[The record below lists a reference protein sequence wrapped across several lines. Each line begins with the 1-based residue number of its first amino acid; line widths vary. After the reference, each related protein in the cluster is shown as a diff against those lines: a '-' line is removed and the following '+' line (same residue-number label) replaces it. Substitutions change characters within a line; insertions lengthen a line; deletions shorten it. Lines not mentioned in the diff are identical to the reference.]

1 MVVDPSM
8 LEAVV
13 RSHLNLSAPRTM
25 VVLEPLKV
33 NIVNLVENV
42 HYEIS
47 VPDFPD
53 FPERGSHS
61 IAFGSTIFI
70 EKSDF
75 KETNEKGYRR
85 LTPGQSVGLKYADYV
100 LKLVKVHKGSDGK
113 VCEID
118 VQCQSVTEAVK
129 PKAFIHWAA
138 DPIEVE
144 VRLYERLFCHK
155 NPEDPSEVPGGFL
168 EDINKDS
175 LTVARAMADKSLKG
189 VKVYERFQFERNG
202 FFSVDQESDAKRNK
216 LVFNRTV
223 TLKEDNKKV

>member
-33 NIVNLVENV
+33 NIVNLVKNV
-42 HYEIS
+42 FYDIS

-53 FPERGSHS
+53 FPERGSHN
-61 IAFGSTIFI
+61 IAFGPTIYI

-75 KETNEKGYRR
+75 KESIEKGYRR
-85 LTPGQSVGLKYADYV
+85 LSPGQAVGLKYADYV
-100 LKLVKVHKGSDGK
+100 LKFLKVHKGSDGK
-113 VCEID
+113 VSEID
-118 VQCQSVTEAVK
+118 VECQSVTEAAK
-129 PKAFIHWAA
+129 PKAFIHWVA

-144 VRLYERLFCHK
+144 VRLYERLFRHK
-155 NPEDPSEVPGGFL
+155 NPEDPAEVPGGFL
-168 EDINKDS
+168 EDINSDS
-175 LTVARAMADKSLKG
+175 LTVARAVADKSLGG
-189 VKVYERFQFERNG
+189 VKVYDRFQFERNG
-202 FFSVDQESDAKRNK
+202 FFTVDKESDEERSK